1 MGLRAHGQSRTAW
14 NSLISTAS
22 RYEGPCARPVR
33 TRRMRWWI
41 RTCAVLS
48 VIAIRELAHAVRY
61 RWWPVLVGI
70 VLTVIGVTI
79 RGGPASVVL
88 LPGLLLLL
96 SAPLVLPSL
105 GDGRAR
111 RGALARELAAY
122 STRAQR
128 VDLEIM
134 LDRYPDDITYE
145 LRDILG
151 AQPMV
156 GGRNKVPGSGAC

>member
-14 NSLISTAS
+14 NSLISTTS
-22 RYEGPCARPVR
+22 RYEGPRARPVR

-70 VLTVIGVTI
+70 ALTVIGVTI

>member
-70 VLTVIGVTI
+70 ALTVIGVTI

-111 RGALARELAAY
+111 HGTLARELAAY

-128 VDLEIM
+128 DDLERM
-134 LDRYPDDITYE
+134 LDRYPDDITNE
-145 LRDILG
+145 LRDILA
-151 AQPMV
+151 AQATV
-156 GGRNKVPGSGAC
+156 GGKNQVPGSGAC

>member
-1 MGLRAHGQSRTAW
+1 MGLRAHRQSRSAW

-22 RYEGPCARPVR
+22 RYEGPCMRPIR
-33 TRRMRWWI
+33 TRRMRWI

-48 VIAIRELAHAVRY
+48 VIALRELAHAVRT
-61 RWWPVLVGI
+61 RWWPVLAGI
-70 VLTVIGVTI
+70 VLTVVGLMV
-79 RGGPASVVL
+79 RDGPASMIL

-111 RGALARELAAY
+111 RGTLARELAAY

-156 GGRNKVPGSGAC
+156 GGKNKVPGSGAC

>member
-70 VLTVIGVTI
+70 ALTVIGVTI